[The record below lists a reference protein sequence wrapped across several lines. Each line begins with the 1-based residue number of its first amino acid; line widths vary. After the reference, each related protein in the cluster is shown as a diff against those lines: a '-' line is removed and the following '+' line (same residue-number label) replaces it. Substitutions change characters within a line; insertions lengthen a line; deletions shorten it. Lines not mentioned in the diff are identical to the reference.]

1 MQVICD
7 ATQSSTAEEYVIW
20 LEILVKIGSLY
31 YMHLLRYMDSVI
43 FPVSRIYI
51 QQRLRLLGIIK
62 N

>member
-1 MQVICD
+1 MQVVCD

-43 FPVSRIYI
+43 FPVSRIYST
-51 QQRLRLLGIIK
+51 K
-62 N
+62 TNHY